1 MEWPSETTGLVLD
14 RFFSGSEELD
24 AFHITSAEGI
34 IKEYEPILTVND
46 KLIQSLSETIT

>member
-14 RFFSGSEELD
+14 RFFSGSEGLD
-24 AFHITSAEGI
+24 AFHITLAEGI
-34 IKEYEPILTVND
+34 IEEYEPILTVND